1 MPCCLGSARLRV
13 VGSTNQTEQPPSL
26 YITRAPRSSAALPFF
41 IPGLVVANLS
51 AGLPSAADDRRDH
64 QLAVRNPERACAGGS
79 SERLILIPG
88 PVQKRTASSMDRRPP
103 ARRRPGD
110 PHRRGAAMHGAVEQ
124 QKQHRGRRPQGTVP
138 PPPAGYF
145 TAELLLAFVFVA
157 VSLAFLPLVLPPLS
171 PPPFLLLLVPVGLL
185 AVLLALAFVPLDAH
199 SHLVVVGS
207 GSSR

>member
-1 MPCCLGSARLRV
+1 
-13 VGSTNQTEQPPSL
+13 
-26 YITRAPRSSAALPFF
+26 
-41 IPGLVVANLS
+41 
-51 AGLPSAADDRRDH
+51 
-64 QLAVRNPERACAGGS
+64 
-79 SERLILIPG
+79 
-88 PVQKRTASSMDRRPP
+88 MDRRPP